1 MAKLQAQLFGKFKCH
16 NLGSI
21 LYYLGICICHGHT
34 KCTIELSIKSY
45 IDKLGM
51 DFSVNAPC
59 CYHPL
64 AVKALNI
71 LLQAKYDIASP
82 QLTWCYQSIIG
93 KLLYSVSQLQAD
105 VIFVV
110 SYLARAMS
118 NPTELYFECTLQV
131 LDYFYTTKDLVMK
144 FNADSSLNFDIYST
158 FLLQT
163 STREI
168 P

>member
-1 MAKLQAQLFGKFKCH
+1 MKLHEIPLDFMRFYDVSVNWSAPTETNRGLTSYTDLCVFINNAGLIILACVDDLVRITQTTAEMAKLQAQLFGKFKCH

-21 LYYLGICICHGHT
+21 LYYLGICICHGRT

-82 QLTWCYQSIIG
+82 QLT
-93 KLLYSVSQLQAD
+93 
-105 VIFVV
+105 
-110 SYLARAMS
+110 
-118 NPTELYFECTLQV
+118 
-131 LDYFYTTKDLVMK
+131 
-144 FNADSSLNFDIYST
+144 
-158 FLLQT
+158 
-163 STREI
+163 
-168 P
+168 